1 LIPAPP
7 SLLLLALLSGRI
19 ALVAS
24 SSQADGQPTLRYP
37 GRDADRVA
45 AVLSELGSFAPAD
58 VWSLPRASAADLR
71 RALDRAEAIAAREPG
86 SAIVLYYSGHADG
99 AGLLMGGDRF
109 SYEELRARLARSRA
123 TVRVAVLDACNAG
136 GAAQTKGG
144 RPATGAAAAAT
155 FEPVAPAQAR
165 GAAIIAASTADELAQ
180 ESNEVGGSYFTYY
193 LVSALRGAA
202 DRDGDGVVTLGEA
215 YAYAYAH
222 TVAATAPSLWGPQ
235 HPSYDYRLS
244 GAGELALTTLRRA
257 RQALLFAPDAGGGA
271 YTILDAGRD
280 VVAEVRADARRAA
293 RLALAPGR
301 YRIAYRA
308 GERIYGGEVTL
319 PPGADVAVDRAA
331 LREVRPEY
339 ATAKG
344 AGGRGG
350 AVGPALFADYALVGR
365 GPSATGVSTEVAAT
379 FRYGLS
385 RWALA
390 ERASYGETSSNDL
403 GIALRLR
410 RLTAGTYV
418 LRRAGLG
425 PLELQY
431 GGAVTLTY
439 AIEDTPSRRFTGFIP
454 GGGGALALELPL
466 AWRAALRLGWDAG
479 VELLPV
485 DGSVQARPALRA
497 ALGIGVRP

>member
-1 LIPAPP
+1 LIAAPP
-7 SLLLLALLSGRI
+7 SLLLLAVLSGRI

-24 SSQADGQPTLRYP
+24 SSQADGQPTLRYAE
-37 GRDADRVA
+37 RDAERVA

-58 VWSLPRASAADLR
+58 VWSLPRTSAADLR
-71 RALDRAEAIAAREPG
+71 RALDRAEAVALAEPG

-99 AGLLMGGDRF
+99 TGLLMGGDRF
-109 SYEELRARLARSRA
+109 TYEELRARLGRSRA

-136 GAAQTKGG
+136 GAALTKGG
-144 RPATGAAAAAT
+144 RPASAAS

-193 LVSALRGAA
+193 LVSALRGAG

-257 RQALLFAPDAGGGA
+257 RQALTFAPDAAGT
-271 YTILDAGRD
+271 YTVLDARRD
-280 VVAEVRADARRAA
+280 LVAEVRADPLRAA

-301 YRIAYRA
+301 YRVAYRA
-308 GERIYGGEVTL
+308 GERIYGGELTL
-319 PPGADVAVDRAA
+319 PPGADVAVDRTA

-344 AGGRGG
+344 AASRGVASG
-350 AVGPALFADYALVGR
+350 AALFADYALVGR

-379 FRYGLS
+379 FRYGLP

-410 RLTAGTYV
+410 RLTASTYL
-418 LRRAGLG
+418 LRRSAVG
-425 PLELQY
+425 PLELQF
-431 GGAVTLTY
+431 GGALTLTY
-439 AIEDTPSRRFTGFIP
+439 AIEDTPNRRFTGFIP

-466 AWRAALRLGWDAG
+466 ASWAALRLGWDAG
-479 VELLPV
+479 VELLPL
-485 DGSVQARPALRA
+485 DGNVQVRPALRA